1 MQRVNGYLVGAL
13 DLNEV
18 KKKIVDFLE
27 SLPTIP
33 SLIDN
38 FSDGYGDDGGGVIM
52 FNAQIYNIRGN
63 PRDTFKELIEFLKAT
78 DPTRMGDGHVFTP
91 VGSSVEFTYSIVRN
105 SVGEKY
111 IELDKKIEVIPGY
124 ENGEDGGTQ
133 ETRVM
138 IYNIIEFKG

>member
-1 MQRVNGYLVGAL
+1 MQRVNGYLVGTL

-38 FSDGYGDDGGGVIM
+38 FSDGHSDDGRGVIM

-63 PRDTFKELIEFLKAT
+63 PRDAFKAIINVLFF
-78 DPTRMGDGHVFTP
+78 R
-91 VGSSVEFTYSIVRN
+91 SVSVSIYS
-105 SVGEKY
+105 
-111 IELDKKIEVIPGY
+111 DK
-124 ENGEDGGTQ
+124 
-133 ETRVM
+133 M
-138 IYNIIEFKG
+138 